1 MGEVR
6 PLRSGI
12 LLHITSLPSGHGIGD
27 LGPAARRQVDWMQRA
42 GLDAWQVLPMTPIGE
57 GNSPYSGRSAFA
69 MEPLL
74 LSLDDLH
81 ADGLLPRASV
91 RRDGALGT
99 GATKYAAARRFKST
113 RIRTAFDTFVAKRR
127 HRSAPFRR
135 FLATHEHWLADWCD
149 DQPGDANEHAFVQ
162 FMLDRQWDQLHS
174 YAAERGVGFI
184 GDVPIFVH
192 ADSTDVRKR
201 PELFR
206 LDRNGNP
213 SVVTGVPPD
222 DYCANGQLWGHPH
235 YRWAT
240 HKRQHFSWWI
250 DRFRLAIKRFDAI
263 RVDHFI
269 GFVRLYE
276 VASDAKTARHGV
288 WRRTPG
294 RLLLEVLQQKLGDLP
309 LIAEDL
315 GEVTPAVHAL
325 RDDFN
330 LPGMRIVQ
338 WGFFGD
344 HSNDLPVNHPSRC
357 VCYPGTHDNDTIR
370 GWYRSLPRQAKARFN
385 AITGCERAADAAMS
399 MITLCM
405 SSPAECCIIPMQDI
419 LNLGSAARMN
429 RPGTPR
435 GNWTWRMPGHAPFSI
450 ARSLRPTVDHR
461 SRMLPRQ

>member
-1 MGEVR
+1 VGEVSSF
-6 PLRSGI
+6 RSGI
-12 LLHITSLPSGHGIGD
+12 LLHITSLPGGHGIGD
-27 LGPAARRQVDWMQRA
+27 LGPAARRQVNWMQRA
-42 GLDAWQVLPMTPIGE
+42 GLDTWQVLPTTPIGE

-81 ADGLLPRASV
+81 SEGLLQRSAL
-91 RRDGALGT
+91 RRDASLGT
-99 GATKYAAARRFKST
+99 GNTKYAAARRFKML

-127 HRSAPFRR
+127 HQSAPFRR
-135 FLATHEHWLADWCD
+135 FLATHEHWIADWCD
-149 DQPGDANEHAFVQ
+149 DQPGDPDEHAFVQ
-162 FMLDRQWDQLHS
+162 FMLDRQWKKLRS
-174 YAAERGVGFI
+174 YASERGVRFL

-192 ADSTDVRKR
+192 ADSTDVRTR
-201 PELFR
+201 PDLFR
-206 LDRNGNP
+206 LDRSGTP
-213 SVVTGVPPD
+213 TVVTGVPPD
-222 DYCANGQLWGHPH
+222 DYCADGQLWGHPH
-235 YRWAT
+235 YRWVT
-240 HKRQHFSWWI
+240 HKRQNFSWWI
-250 DRFRLAIKRFDAI
+250 DRFKLAFDRFDAI

-294 RLLLEVLQQKLGDLP
+294 RLLLTALEQELGDLP

-325 RDDFN
+325 RDDFG

-338 WGFFGD
+338 WAFLREN
-344 HSNDLPVNHPSRC
+344 SADLPANHPQRC

-370 GWYRSLPRQAKARFN
+370 GWYRSLPKPAKARFN
-385 AITGCERAADAAMS
+385 DITGCTRAADAAMS
-399 MITLCM
+399 MIRLCM
-405 SSPAECCIIPMQDI
+405 SSTAECCIIPMQDV
-419 LNLGSAARMN
+419 LNLGSSARMN

-435 GNWTWRMPGHAPFSI
+435 GNWTWRMPRHAPVSI
-450 ARSLRPTVDHR
+450 ARAIRPTVDHR